1 MADAFLHRR
10 SIFDKHKDSY
20 SFKNPIKQMRVSR
33 SWNNPIT
40 RHKRE
45 KSLHDWASSFA
56 GKRHYRKLSRHN
68 ALHLHEEVESLGIP
82 AVYSGSTLTLADGS
96 VVTGISPGIRGKCN
110 VTINT
115 VREGDFIRLI
125 PDWDEQGNFFDRE
138 VHSRYELD
146 YTNHGTKYDHS
157 IAYLNDLG
165 ALAHHEAFH
174 LCEEHMSYDIKDL
187 RDKLCTYLKNE
198 VEKVDLDYDVKKLE
212 DSPYPSLAITS
223 KPDDGHY
230 YLEGYLVELKPSDVR
245 FKYQYYGHPHE
256 EVVIVGDDAQDLDVI
271 AKYLFAQVE
280 PKVAEEASLSNQE
293 IVDAIK
299 KADAATQSDERTFD
313 IDIDDKGNRVD
324 VWLKSKETGK
334 DIWNPSWGVVT
345 GVKKIATYDTDENGS
360 ADIVGDDPYGSAE
373 DITAFFVKAFNDKAG
388 VKGEAYGGARFGKYD
403 IVQALAKALHNDE
416 DDKYGIR
423 YFDSGKMGIEPG
435 YAYASNKEGEDAW
448 KVLDDGTVEFE
459 FAGKPQG
466 KTKVDSL
473 SELESAIL
481 KLFGLQLGSNG
492 EAQEAKS
499 NESAEETPR
508 FVQINTQQ
516 DYNTYVRPRLRSPR
530 KHKWT
535 EAEGMWWWTDKD
547 AESAKTMSE
556 ILAVDKDARFAKL
569 ESTAPGSWEVKIVG
583 MPAKEF
589 AGDLLDYFMGTE
601 KPEPEKPR
609 RNKPR
614 SYPGGAYTVAYIDDR
629 IHHPDDVDIYK
640 PNAKDLL
647 GLFKHVCKMSGY
659 NGYEIKSELEDRTG
673 SPDGEGLTAN
683 DVENLLADLNVG
695 IVRVKGPDF
704 DWSFDDKYD
713 KLIESCQG
721 KSESV
726 KKNFRF
732 KDPKSDDDLIAIQDI
747 VYEINRRNEG
757 QDVAEKVG
765 KELESLMESASSDPK
780 WNEMSDE
787 ECASA
792 MFKAAQPILSK
803 ITSEQLEEIFFNP
816 GHDHEYFR
824 DAIEYDE
831 EAEEPEYRSDD
842 LYDFSSIRRESKNE
856 WLDPEGE
863 AVLKKQAPK
872 LIDALNAEFE
882 RIGSPAR
889 LGLANNDVHFSDG
902 YYLPVKCSGK
912 WDEESRML
920 NARLDGKTLNGVKY
934 YDGNIYLE
942 KGWRPTS
949 FRGARWLA
957 LHEKLAKMGSPK
969 HEAASRIVADNKLG
983 KIVKAR
989 QRDNVLAF
997 LPIDDDGKND
1007 DCTYFFKVD
1016 GNDIIT
1022 KGYHWGRDEIDRS
1035 MIADDGYP
1043 WTAEPNRPT
1052 RDYVHTAKYAK
1063 QLVDRVRK
1071 CLDLGVVAQ
1080 EGKSSERM
1088 GSVSFAD
1095 LGADPTDTTAAHG
1108 RLENELHSFERTI
1121 WDKYDT
1127 DADYIKLRLSI
1138 HRKGDQSDKPLYTVR
1153 YKVGEEKP
1161 WQLCKGNRG
1170 ALIGSFETA
1179 KQLSKDFAK
1188 MGEAAT
1194 ESYHDDVILQ
1204 ILDQSNNT
1212 YSREDLEG
1220 KTVAELEEIY
1230 SELIN
1235 LAAMKSE
1242 GASAPYIQR
1251 YVITGGT
1258 GPDSGEESERGKINV
1273 SGDPEQ
1279 ELWDMVLKEIPA
1291 DYEQHLFVNND
1302 EFDNLTSDDDI
1313 AALKDAGLDSFKK
1326 KHGIAKITSMGYYT
1340 HPWSGMTSDLMDY
1353 RIKGGVSEAVEGL
1366 TSRDVQA
1373 AARSAWSSSGAKDF
1387 KLDIVRLGD
1396 HIIIYAK
1403 GPNGEDS
1410 VGISWHVHIP
1420 SILNNYKTPHV
1431 EQFAVDSKGNW
1442 PKEPE
1447 RTFDAKD
1454 LDELENQFADEFK
1467 SLQETLDIA
1476 KENS

>member
-33 SWNNPIT
+33 SWSNPIT

-45 KSLHDWASSFA
+45 KSLHDWANSFA

-82 AVYSGSTLTLADGS
+82 AIYSGSTLTLADGS
-96 VVTGISPGIRGKCN
+96 MVTGISPGIRGKCN
-110 VTINT
+110 VTINA

-138 VHSRYELD
+138 VHSKYELD

-198 VEKVDLDYDVKKLE
+198 VEKVDLDYGVKKLE

-280 PKVAEEASLSNQE
+280 PKVAEDVSLSNQE

-299 KADAATQSDERTFD
+299 KADAATQSDERPFV
-313 IDIDDKGNRVD
+313 IDIDDKGSRVD

-360 ADIVGDDPYGSAE
+360 ADVVGEDPYGSAE
-373 DITAFFVKAFNDKAG
+373 DITAFFTKAFNDKAG

-416 DDKYGIR
+416 DDKYSIR
-423 YFDSGKMGIEPG
+423 YFDSGKVGIEPG

-473 SELESAIL
+473 SELESTIL

-492 EAQEAKS
+492 EV
-499 NESAEETPR
+499 NEDVTDTPK

-516 DYNTYVRPRLRSPR
+516 DFNKYARPYIRNPR

-535 EAEGMWWWTDKD
+535 EAAGMWWELLSLSGDEPPAT
-547 AESAKTMSE
+547 AKTMSE
-556 ILAVDKDARFAKL
+556 IQAGDKDAQFAKL
-569 ESTAPGSWEVKIVG
+569 DASGDDYDVKIVG
-583 MPAKEF
+583 KSAAEY
-589 AGDLLDYFMGTE
+589 AGDLLKYYMGE
-601 KPEPEKPR
+601 EEPKPHKRHEAPK
-609 RNKPR
+609 
-614 SYPGGAYTVAYIDDR
+614 SYPGGVYTIAYIDDR
-629 IHHPDDVDIYK
+629 VNSPDEVDIYK
-640 PNAKDLL
+640 PQARDLL
-647 GLFKHVCKMSGY
+647 GLFKHICKLSGY
-659 NGYEIKSELEDRTG
+659 SSYEIKQELEDRTG
-673 SPDGEGLTAN
+673 LPSGEGLTVT
-683 DVENLLADLNVG
+683 DVENLLQELNCG
-695 IVRVKGPDF
+695 IVRIKGPDI
-704 DWSFDDKYD
+704 DWSFRDEYSGILDT
-713 KLIESCQG
+713 
-721 KSESV
+721 KSESL

-747 VYEINRRNEG
+747 VYEINRRNES
-757 QDVAEKVG
+757 QAVAEKIG
-765 KELESLMESASSDPK
+765 SELESLMESASRDPK

-787 ECASA
+787 ECARA
-792 MFKAAQPILSK
+792 MYKAAQPILSK
-803 ITSEQLEEIFFNP
+803 ITSEQLEEIFRNP
-816 GHDHEYFR
+816 GHDHEYFC
-824 DAIEYDE
+824 DVIEYDE
-831 EAEEPEYRSDD
+831 EAEEPEYRTDD
-842 LYDFSSIRRESKNE
+842 LYDFSSIRHESKCE

-872 LIDALNAEFE
+872 LIDALNAEFK

-889 LGLANNDVHFSDG
+889 LELASDEVHFSDG

-920 NARLDGKTLNGVKY
+920 NARLDGKALNSVKY

-957 LHEKLAKMGSPK
+957 LHEKLEKMGSPK
-969 HEAASRIVADNKLG
+969 HEKADEIVFEPVVNFKPQQYAVYEIDDDGDELECIFSGTLGSAKKKLGDAMGSDPNKKFHVVAIAYTPRGQLADSEVVWSDLKQELAPAANEAASRVVADNKLG

-1052 RDYVHTAKYAK
+1052 RDWVHTEKYAK

-1071 CLDLGVVAQ
+1071 CLDLGIAAH
-1080 EGKSSERM
+1080 ERM
-1088 GSVSFAD
+1088 GDVSFAD
-1095 LGADPTDTTAAHG
+1095 LGADPTDTPASH
-1108 RLENELHSFERTI
+1108 RPLENALSSFERAI

-1138 HRKGDQSDKPLYTVR
+1138 YSKDDKSDKPLYTVQ
-1153 YKVGEEKP
+1153 YKAGEEKP
-1161 WQLCKGNRG
+1161 WQLRKGSRG
-1170 ALIGSFETA
+1170 ALIGSYETT
-1179 KQLSKDFAK
+1179 KQLAKDFKKIGESAEK
-1188 MGEAAT
+1188 HEAA
-1194 ESYHDDVILQ
+1194 E
-1204 ILDQSNNT
+1204 
-1212 YSREDLEG
+1212 
-1220 KTVAELEEIY
+1220 
-1230 SELIN
+1230 
-1235 LAAMKSE
+1235 
-1242 GASAPYIQR
+1242 
-1251 YVITGGT
+1251 
-1258 GPDSGEESERGKINV
+1258 
-1273 SGDPEQ
+1273 
-1279 ELWDMVLKEIPA
+1279 
-1291 DYEQHLFVNND
+1291 
-1302 EFDNLTSDDDI
+1302 
-1313 AALKDAGLDSFKK
+1313 AG
-1326 KHGIAKITSMGYYT
+1326 I
-1340 HPWSGMTSDLMDY
+1340 
-1353 RIKGGVSEAVEGL
+1353 

-1373 AARSAWSSSGAKDF
+1373 AARSAWSTSGATDF
-1387 KLDIVRLGD
+1387 KLDIVRLGN

-1403 GPNGEDS
+1403 GPNGEDN

-1420 SILNNYKTPHV
+1420 SILNSYTTPHV
-1431 EQFAVDSKGNW
+1431 EQFAVDSKGAW

-1447 RTFDAKD
+1447 RTFDVKD
-1454 LDELENQFADEFK
+1454 LDELENQFVDEFK

>member
-110 VTINT
+110 VTINA
-115 VREGDFIRLI
+115 VREGDFTRLVL
-125 PDWDEQGNFFDRE
+125 DWDEQDNPFDRE
-138 VHSRYELD
+138 VHSKYELD

-299 KADAATQSDERTFD
+299 KADAATQSDERPFV
-313 IDIDDKGNRVD
+313 IDIDDKGSRVD

-360 ADIVGDDPYGSAE
+360 ADVVGDDPYSSAE
-373 DITAFFVKAFNDKAG
+373 DITAFFTKAFSSKAG

-423 YFDSGKMGIEPG
+423 YFDSNKVGIEPG

-466 KTKVDSL
+466 KTKIDSL
-473 SELESAIL
+473 SELESTIL

-492 EAQEAKS
+492 EVV
-499 NESAEETPR
+499 ESAPR
-508 FVQINTQQ
+508 NV
-516 DYNTYVRPRLRSPR
+516 
-530 KHKWT
+530 
-535 EAEGMWWWTDKD
+535 
-547 AESAKTMSE
+547 
-556 ILAVDKDARFAKL
+556 LADNKF
-569 ESTAPGSWEVKIVG
+569 GKIVKARQRDNVLAFLPLDDDG
-583 MPAKEF
+583 KNDDCTYFFKMDGDNVITKGYHWGRDEIDRSMIAEDGYPWTAEPNRPTRDWVHTKEYAKQ
-589 AGDLLDYFMGTE
+589 L
-601 KPEPEKPR
+601 
-609 RNKPR
+609 
-614 SYPGGAYTVAYIDDR
+614 VDR
-629 IHHPDDVDIYK
+629 VRK
-640 PNAKDLL
+640 
-647 GLFKHVCKMSGY
+647 C
-659 NGYEIKSELEDRTG
+659 
-673 SPDGEGLTAN
+673 
-683 DVENLLADLNVG
+683 LAA
-695 IVRVKGPDF
+695 
-704 DWSFDDKYD
+704 
-713 KLIESCQG
+713 G
-721 KSESV
+721 KSTESKEEAL

-732 KDPKSDDDLIAIQDI
+732 KEPKSDDDLIAIQDI
-747 VYEINRRNEG
+747 VYEINRRNES
-757 QDVAEKVG
+757 QAVAEKIG
-765 KELESLMESASSDPK
+765 SELESLMESASRDPK

-787 ECASA
+787 ECAKA
-792 MFKAAQPILSK
+792 MYKAAQPILSK
-803 ITSEQLEEIFFNP
+803 ITSEQLEEIFRNP
-816 GHDHEYFR
+816 GHDHEYFC
-824 DAIEYDE
+824 DVIEYDE
-831 EAEEPEYRSDD
+831 EAEEPEYRADD
-842 LYDFSSIRRESKNE
+842 LYDFSSIRRESKCE

-863 AVLKKQAPK
+863 AILKEQAPK

-889 LGLANNDVHFSDG
+889 LGLADNDVRFSDG
-902 YYLPVKCSGK
+902 YYLPVKSAGK
-912 WDEESRML
+912 WDDESRML
-920 NARLDGKTLNGVKY
+920 NLRLAGKTLNGVKY

-949 FRGARWLA
+949 FRGSRRMSLR
-957 LHEKLAKMGSPK
+957 EKLAKM
-969 HEAASRIVADNKLG
+969 
-983 KIVKAR
+983 
-989 QRDNVLAF
+989 
-997 LPIDDDGKND
+997 
-1007 DCTYFFKVD
+1007 C
-1016 GNDIIT
+1016 
-1022 KGYHWGRDEIDRS
+1022 
-1035 MIADDGYP
+1035 
-1043 WTAEPNRPT
+1043 
-1052 RDYVHTAKYAK
+1052 
-1063 QLVDRVRK
+1063 
-1071 CLDLGVVAQ
+1071 
-1080 EGKSSERM
+1080 ERM
-1088 GSVSFAD
+1088 GDVSFAD

-1138 HRKGDQSDKPLYTVR
+1138 YKKGDQSDKPLCTVR
-1153 YKVGEEKP
+1153 YKAGEAKP
-1161 WQLCKGNRG
+1161 WQLYKGSRG
-1170 ALIGSFETA
+1170 ALVGSSEKA
-1179 KQLSKDFAK
+1179 KQLSKELK
-1188 MGEAAT
+1188 KIGEAAEKH
-1194 ESYHDDVILQ
+1194 ES
-1204 ILDQSNNT
+1204 
-1212 YSREDLEG
+1212 
-1220 KTVAELEEIY
+1220 AE
-1230 SELIN
+1230 
-1235 LAAMKSE
+1235 
-1242 GASAPYIQR
+1242 
-1251 YVITGGT
+1251 
-1258 GPDSGEESERGKINV
+1258 
-1273 SGDPEQ
+1273 
-1279 ELWDMVLKEIPA
+1279 
-1291 DYEQHLFVNND
+1291 
-1302 EFDNLTSDDDI
+1302 
-1313 AALKDAGLDSFKK
+1313 AG
-1326 KHGIAKITSMGYYT
+1326 I
-1340 HPWSGMTSDLMDY
+1340 
-1353 RIKGGVSEAVEGL
+1353 

-1373 AARSAWSSSGAKDF
+1373 AARSAWSTSGATDF

-1420 SILNNYKTPHV
+1420 SVLNSYETPHV
-1431 EQFAVDSKGNW
+1431 EQFAVDTKGDW

-1454 LDELENQFADEFK
+1454 LDELENQLVDEFK

>member
-68 ALHLHEEVESLGIP
+68 ALHLHEEVESLGIS

-115 VREGDFIRLI
+115 VREGDFVRLV

-373 DITAFFVKAFNDKAG
+373 DITAFFTKAFNDKAG
-388 VKGEAYGGARFGKYD
+388 VKGEAYGGPRFGKYD

-423 YFDSGKMGIEPG
+423 YFDSNKMGIEPG

-481 KLFGLQLGSNG
+481 KLFGLQLGS
-492 EAQEAKS
+492 
-499 NESAEETPR
+499 
-508 FVQINTQQ
+508 
-516 DYNTYVRPRLRSPR
+516 
-530 KHKWT
+530 
-535 EAEGMWWWTDKD
+535 
-547 AESAKTMSE
+547 
-556 ILAVDKDARFAKL
+556 
-569 ESTAPGSWEVKIVG
+569 
-583 MPAKEF
+583 
-589 AGDLLDYFMGTE
+589 
-601 KPEPEKPR
+601 
-609 RNKPR
+609 
-614 SYPGGAYTVAYIDDR
+614 
-629 IHHPDDVDIYK
+629 
-640 PNAKDLL
+640 
-647 GLFKHVCKMSGY
+647 
-659 NGYEIKSELEDRTG
+659 
-673 SPDGEGLTAN
+673 
-683 DVENLLADLNVG
+683 
-695 IVRVKGPDF
+695 
-704 DWSFDDKYD
+704 
-713 KLIESCQG
+713 

-747 VYEINRRNEG
+747 VYEINRRNES
-757 QDVAEKVG
+757 QAVAEKIG
-765 KELESLMESASSDPK
+765 SELESLMESASRDPK
-780 WNEMSDE
+780 WSEMSDE

-792 MFKAAQPILSK
+792 MYKAAQPILSK

-856 WLDPEGE
+856 WLGPEGE

-889 LGLANNDVHFSDG
+889 LGLASNDVHFSDG

-920 NARLDGKTLNGVKY
+920 NLRLGGKTLNGVKY

-949 FRGARWLA
+949 FRGARQLS
-957 LHEKLAKMGSPK
+957 LREKLAKMGSPK

-1071 CLDLGVVAQ
+1071 CLDLGITTQ

-1088 GSVSFAD
+1088 GDVSFAD
-1095 LGADPTDTTAAHG
+1095 LGADPTDTPAAQG

-1127 DADYIKLRLSI
+1127 DADYIKLRLGI
-1138 HRKGDQSDKPLYTVR
+1138 YRKGDQSDKPLYTVR
-1153 YKVGEEKP
+1153 YKAGEEKP

-1235 LAAMKSE
+1235 LADAAKHEAAE
-1242 GASAPYIQR
+1242 GI
-1251 YVITGGT
+1251 
-1258 GPDSGEESERGKINV
+1258 
-1273 SGDPEQ
+1273 
-1279 ELWDMVLKEIPA
+1279 
-1291 DYEQHLFVNND
+1291 
-1302 EFDNLTSDDDI
+1302 
-1313 AALKDAGLDSFKK
+1313 
-1326 KHGIAKITSMGYYT
+1326 
-1340 HPWSGMTSDLMDY
+1340 
-1353 RIKGGVSEAVEGL
+1353 

-1420 SILNNYKTPHV
+1420 SILNNYKAPHV
-1431 EQFAVDSKGNW
+1431 EQFAVDSKGDW

-1454 LDELENQFADEFK
+1454 LDDLENQFVDEFK

>member
-45 KSLHDWASSFA
+45 KSLHDWANSFA

-110 VTINT
+110 VTINA

-125 PDWDEQGNFFDRE
+125 PDWDEQGNVFDRE
-138 VHSRYELD
+138 VHSKYELD

-280 PKVAEEASLSNQE
+280 PKVAEDFSLSNQE

-299 KADAATQSDERTFD
+299 KADAATQSDERPFV
-313 IDIDDKGNRVD
+313 IDIDDKGSRVD

-360 ADIVGDDPYGSAE
+360 ADVVGEDLYGSAE
-373 DITAFFVKAFNDKAG
+373 DITAFFTKAFNDKAG
-388 VKGEAYGGARFGKYD
+388 VKDEAYGGARFGKYD

-416 DDKYGIR
+416 DDKYSIR
-423 YFDSGKMGIEPG
+423 YFDSGKVGIEPG

-466 KTKVDSL
+466 KTKIDSL
-473 SELESAIL
+473 SELESTIL

-492 EAQEAKS
+492 E
-499 NESAEETPR
+499 
-508 FVQINTQQ
+508 V
-516 DYNTYVRPRLRSPR
+516 
-530 KHKWT
+530 
-535 EAEGMWWWTDKD
+535 
-547 AESAKTMSE
+547 
-556 ILAVDKDARFAKL
+556 
-569 ESTAPGSWEVKIVG
+569 
-583 MPAKEF
+583 
-589 AGDLLDYFMGTE
+589 
-601 KPEPEKPR
+601 
-609 RNKPR
+609 
-614 SYPGGAYTVAYIDDR
+614 
-629 IHHPDDVDIYK
+629 
-640 PNAKDLL
+640 
-647 GLFKHVCKMSGY
+647 
-659 NGYEIKSELEDRTG
+659 
-673 SPDGEGLTAN
+673 
-683 DVENLLADLNVG
+683 
-695 IVRVKGPDF
+695 
-704 DWSFDDKYD
+704 
-713 KLIESCQG
+713 
-721 KSESV
+721 SESL

-747 VYEINRRNEG
+747 VYEINRRSEG
-757 QDVAEKVG
+757 QAVAEKVG
-765 KELESLMESASSDPK
+765 SELESLMESASCDPK

-792 MFKAAQPILSK
+792 MYKAAQPILSK
-803 ITSEQLEEIFFNP
+803 ITSEQLEEIFRNP
-816 GHDHEYFR
+816 GHDHEYFC

-831 EAEEPEYRSDD
+831 EAEEPEYRADD
-842 LYDFSSIRRESKNE
+842 LYDFSSIRHESKCE

-863 AVLKKQAPK
+863 AVLKKQALK

-882 RIGSPAR
+882 CIGSPAR
-889 LGLANNDVHFSDG
+889 LGLASNDVHFSDG

-912 WDEESRML
+912 WDDESRML
-920 NARLDGKTLNGVKY
+920 NLRLDGKTLNGVKY

-949 FRGARWLA
+949 FRGARRMSLR
-957 LHEKLAKMGSPK
+957 EKLERMGSPK
-969 HEAASRIVADNKLG
+969 HEAAGRVVADNKLG

-997 LPIDDDGKND
+997 FPIDDDGKND

-1052 RDYVHTAKYAK
+1052 RDWVHTKKYAK

-1071 CLDLGVVAQ
+1071 CLDLGIVTH
-1080 EGKSSERM
+1080 ESKSSERM
-1088 GSVSFAD
+1088 GDVSFAD

-1108 RLENELHSFERTI
+1108 RLENELYSFERTI

-1127 DADYIKLRLSI
+1127 DADYIKLRLGI
-1138 HRKGDQSDKPLYTVR
+1138 YGKGDQSDKPLYTVR
-1153 YKVGEEKP
+1153 YKAGEAKP
-1161 WQLCKGNRG
+1161 WQLYKGSRG

-1179 KQLSKDFAK
+1179 KQLSKDFKK
-1188 MGEAAT
+1188 MGSPKH
-1194 ESYHDDVILQ
+1194 ESV
-1204 ILDQSNNT
+1204 
-1212 YSREDLEG
+1212 EEG
-1220 KTVAELEEIY
+1220 I
-1230 SELIN
+1230 S
-1235 LAAMKSE
+1235 
-1242 GASAPYIQR
+1242 
-1251 YVITGGT
+1251 
-1258 GPDSGEESERGKINV
+1258 
-1273 SGDPEQ
+1273 
-1279 ELWDMVLKEIPA
+1279 
-1291 DYEQHLFVNND
+1291 
-1302 EFDNLTSDDDI
+1302 
-1313 AALKDAGLDSFKK
+1313 
-1326 KHGIAKITSMGYYT
+1326 
-1340 HPWSGMTSDLMDY
+1340 
-1353 RIKGGVSEAVEGL
+1353 
-1366 TSRDVQA
+1366 SRDVQA
-1373 AARSAWSSSGAKDF
+1373 AARSAWSTSGATDF

-1420 SILNNYKTPHV
+1420 SILNFYETPHV
-1431 EQFAVDSKGNW
+1431 EQFAVDSQGKW

-1447 RTFDAKD
+1447 RTFDVKD
-1454 LDELENQFADEFK
+1454 LDELENQFVDEFK

>member
-33 SWNNPIT
+33 SWSNPIT

-45 KSLHDWASSFA
+45 KSLHDWANSFA

-68 ALHLHEEVESLGIP
+68 AIHLHEEVGSLGIP

-110 VTINT
+110 VTINA

-138 VHSRYELD
+138 VHSKYELD

-198 VEKVDLDYDVKKLE
+198 VEKVDLDYDVKALE

-280 PKVAEEASLSNQE
+280 PKVAEDISLSNQE

-299 KADAATQSDERTFD
+299 KADAATQSDERPFV
-313 IDIDDKGNRVD
+313 IDIDDKGSRVD

-360 ADIVGDDPYGSAE
+360 ADVVSDDPYGCAE
-373 DITAFFVKAFNDKAG
+373 DITAFFTKAFNSKAG

-416 DDKYGIR
+416 DDKYSIR
-423 YFDSGKMGIEPG
+423 YFDSNKVGIEPG

-473 SELESAIL
+473 SELESTIL

-492 EAQEAKS
+492 EA
-499 NESAEETPR
+499 
-508 FVQINTQQ
+508 
-516 DYNTYVRPRLRSPR
+516 
-530 KHKWT
+530 
-535 EAEGMWWWTDKD
+535 
-547 AESAKTMSE
+547 
-556 ILAVDKDARFAKL
+556 
-569 ESTAPGSWEVKIVG
+569 
-583 MPAKEF
+583 
-589 AGDLLDYFMGTE
+589 
-601 KPEPEKPR
+601 
-609 RNKPR
+609 
-614 SYPGGAYTVAYIDDR
+614 
-629 IHHPDDVDIYK
+629 
-640 PNAKDLL
+640 
-647 GLFKHVCKMSGY
+647 
-659 NGYEIKSELEDRTG
+659 
-673 SPDGEGLTAN
+673 
-683 DVENLLADLNVG
+683 
-695 IVRVKGPDF
+695 
-704 DWSFDDKYD
+704 
-713 KLIESCQG
+713 
-721 KSESV
+721 SESL

-747 VYEINRRNEG
+747 VYEINRRNES
-757 QDVAEKVG
+757 QAVAEKIG
-765 KELESLMESASSDPK
+765 SELESLMESASRDPK

-792 MFKAAQPILSK
+792 MYKAAQPILSK
-803 ITSEQLEEIFFNP
+803 ITSEQLEEIFRNP
-816 GHDHEYFR
+816 GHDHDYFQ

-831 EAEEPEYRSDD
+831 EAEEPEYRADD
-842 LYDFSSIRRESKNE
+842 LYDFSSIRHESKCE

-872 LIDALNAEFE
+872 LIDALNAEFK

-889 LGLANNDVHFSDG
+889 LELAGTDVHFSDG

-949 FRGARWLA
+949 FRGARRMSLR
-957 LHEKLAKMGSPK
+957 EKLEKMGSPK
-969 HEAASRIVADNKLG
+969 HEKADEIVFEPVVNFKPQQYAVYEIDDDGDELECIFSGTLGSAKKKLGDAMGSDPNKKFHVVAIAYTPRGQLADSEVVWSDLKQELAPAANEAVSRVVADNKLG

-1016 GNDIIT
+1016 GNNIIT

-1052 RDYVHTAKYAK
+1052 RDWVHTEKYAK

-1071 CLDLGVVAQ
+1071 CLDLGIATH
-1080 EGKSSERM
+1080 ERM
-1088 GSVSFAD
+1088 GDVSFAD
-1095 LGADPTDTTAAHG
+1095 LGADPTDTPASH
-1108 RLENELHSFERTI
+1108 RPLENALSSFERAI

-1138 HRKGDQSDKPLYTVR
+1138 YRKDDKSDKPLCTVQ
-1153 YKVGEEKP
+1153 YKAGEEKP
-1161 WQLCKGNRG
+1161 WQLRKGSCG
-1170 ALIGSFETA
+1170 ALIGSYETT
-1179 KQLSKDFAK
+1179 KQLAKDFK
-1188 MGEAAT
+1188 KIGEAA
-1194 ESYHDDVILQ
+1194 EKHEAADEGSYAVYSLDDETGRVSKDGEYPTWRKAYAALADGTVWDEGSSNNFVFHGNHLQQIYKYKKTGRTGKWSGNGYDVIF
-1204 ILDQSNNT
+1204 D
-1212 YSREDLEG
+1212 RE
-1220 KTVAELEEIY
+1220 I
-1230 SELIN
+1230 SE
-1235 LAAMKSE
+1235 
-1242 GASAPYIQR
+1242 
-1251 YVITGGT
+1251 
-1258 GPDSGEESERGKINV
+1258 D
-1273 SGDPEQ
+1273 
-1279 ELWDMVLKEIPA
+1279 PA
-1291 DYEQHLFVNND
+1291 DYIKAHFTPTRYNACRFNESV
-1302 EFDNLTSDDDI
+1302 E
-1313 AALKDAGLDSFKK
+1313 AG
-1326 KHGIAKITSMGYYT
+1326 I
-1340 HPWSGMTSDLMDY
+1340 
-1353 RIKGGVSEAVEGL
+1353 

-1373 AARSAWSSSGAKDF
+1373 AARSAWSTSGATDF

-1403 GPNGEDS
+1403 GPNGEDN

-1420 SILNNYKTPHV
+1420 SILNSYTTPHV
-1431 EQFAVDSKGNW
+1431 EQFAVDSKGAW

-1447 RTFDAKD
+1447 RTFDVKD
-1454 LDELENQFADEFK
+1454 LDELENQFVDEFK

-1476 KENS
+1476 KEN

>member
-33 SWNNPIT
+33 SWSNPIT

-45 KSLHDWASSFA
+45 KSLHDWANSFA

-110 VTINT
+110 VTINA

-138 VHSRYELD
+138 VHSKYELD

-198 VEKVDLDYDVKKLE
+198 VEKVDLDYDVKALE

-223 KPDDGHY
+223 KPDGGHY

-280 PKVAEEASLSNQE
+280 PKVAEDVSLSNQE

-299 KADAATQSDERTFD
+299 KADAATQSDERPFV
-313 IDIDDKGNRVD
+313 IDIDDKGSRVD

-360 ADIVGDDPYGSAE
+360 ADVVSDDPYSSAE
-373 DITAFFVKAFNDKAG
+373 DITAFFTKAFSSKAG
-388 VKGEAYGGARFGKYD
+388 AKGEACGGARFGKYD

-416 DDKYGIR
+416 DDKYSIR
-423 YFDSGKMGIEPG
+423 YFDSNKVGIEPG

-466 KTKVDSL
+466 KAKVDSL
-473 SELESAIL
+473 SELESTIL

-492 EAQEAKS
+492 EA
-499 NESAEETPR
+499 
-508 FVQINTQQ
+508 
-516 DYNTYVRPRLRSPR
+516 
-530 KHKWT
+530 
-535 EAEGMWWWTDKD
+535 
-547 AESAKTMSE
+547 
-556 ILAVDKDARFAKL
+556 
-569 ESTAPGSWEVKIVG
+569 
-583 MPAKEF
+583 
-589 AGDLLDYFMGTE
+589 
-601 KPEPEKPR
+601 
-609 RNKPR
+609 
-614 SYPGGAYTVAYIDDR
+614 
-629 IHHPDDVDIYK
+629 
-640 PNAKDLL
+640 
-647 GLFKHVCKMSGY
+647 
-659 NGYEIKSELEDRTG
+659 
-673 SPDGEGLTAN
+673 
-683 DVENLLADLNVG
+683 
-695 IVRVKGPDF
+695 
-704 DWSFDDKYD
+704 
-713 KLIESCQG
+713 
-721 KSESV
+721 SESL

-747 VYEINRRNEG
+747 VYEINRRNES
-757 QDVAEKVG
+757 QAVAEKIG
-765 KELESLMESASSDPK
+765 SELESLMESASRDPK

-787 ECASA
+787 ECARA
-792 MFKAAQPILSK
+792 MYKAAQPILSK
-803 ITSEQLEEIFFNP
+803 ITSEQLEEIFRNP
-816 GHDHEYFR
+816 GHDHEYFC

-831 EAEEPEYRSDD
+831 EAEEPEYRADD
-842 LYDFSSIRRESKNE
+842 LYDFSSIRHESKCE

-872 LIDALNAEFE
+872 LIDALNAEFK

-889 LGLANNDVHFSDG
+889 LELASDEVHFSDG

-912 WDEESRML
+912 WDKESRML

-934 YDGNIYLE
+934 YDRNIYLE

-949 FRGARWLA
+949 FRGARRMSLR
-957 LHEKLAKMGSPK
+957 EKLEKMG
-969 HEAASRIVADNKLG
+969 
-983 KIVKAR
+983 
-989 QRDNVLAF
+989 
-997 LPIDDDGKND
+997 
-1007 DCTYFFKVD
+1007 
-1016 GNDIIT
+1016 
-1022 KGYHWGRDEIDRS
+1022 
-1035 MIADDGYP
+1035 
-1043 WTAEPNRPT
+1043 
-1052 RDYVHTAKYAK
+1052 
-1063 QLVDRVRK
+1063 
-1071 CLDLGVVAQ
+1071 
-1080 EGKSSERM
+1080 ERM
-1088 GSVSFAD
+1088 GDASFVD
-1095 LGADPTDTTAAHG
+1095 LGADPTDTPASH
-1108 RLENELHSFERTI
+1108 RPLEDALSSFERAI

-1138 HRKGDQSDKPLYTVR
+1138 YRKDDKSDKPLYTVQ
-1153 YKVGEEKP
+1153 YKAGEAKP
-1161 WQLCKGNRG
+1161 WQLRKGSRG
-1170 ALIGSFETA
+1170 ALINSFETT
-1179 KQLSKDFAK
+1179 KQLAKDFK
-1188 MGEAAT
+1188 KIGEAA
-1194 ESYHDDVILQ
+1194 EKH
-1204 ILDQSNNT
+1204 
-1212 YSREDLEG
+1212 EA
-1220 KTVAELEEIY
+1220 AE
-1230 SELIN
+1230 
-1235 LAAMKSE
+1235 
-1242 GASAPYIQR
+1242 
-1251 YVITGGT
+1251 
-1258 GPDSGEESERGKINV
+1258 
-1273 SGDPEQ
+1273 
-1279 ELWDMVLKEIPA
+1279 
-1291 DYEQHLFVNND
+1291 
-1302 EFDNLTSDDDI
+1302 
-1313 AALKDAGLDSFKK
+1313 AG
-1326 KHGIAKITSMGYYT
+1326 I
-1340 HPWSGMTSDLMDY
+1340 
-1353 RIKGGVSEAVEGL
+1353 

-1373 AARSAWSSSGAKDF
+1373 AARSAWSTSGATDF

-1403 GPNGEDS
+1403 GPNGEDN

-1420 SILNNYKTPHV
+1420 SILNSYTTPHV
-1431 EQFAVDSKGNW
+1431 EQFAVDSKGAW

-1447 RTFDAKD
+1447 RTFDVKD
-1454 LDELENQFADEFK
+1454 LDELENQFVDEFK

>member
-10 SIFDKHKDSY
+10 SVFDKHKDNY

-33 SWNNPIT
+33 SWSNPIT

-45 KSLHDWASSFA
+45 KSLHDWANSFA

-110 VTINT
+110 VTINA

-138 VHSRYELD
+138 VHSKYELD

-157 IAYLNDLG
+157 TAYLNDLG

-280 PKVAEEASLSNQE
+280 PKVAEDFSLSNQE

-299 KADAATQSDERTFD
+299 KADAATQSDERPFV
-313 IDIDDKGNRVD
+313 IDIDDKGSRVD

-360 ADIVGDDPYGSAE
+360 ADVVGEDPYGSAE
-373 DITAFFVKAFNDKAG
+373 DITAFFTKAFNDKAG

-416 DDKYGIR
+416 DDKYSIR
-423 YFDSGKMGIEPG
+423 YFDSGKVGIEPG

-466 KTKVDSL
+466 KTKIDSL
-473 SELESAIL
+473 SELESTIL

-492 EAQEAKS
+492 EVQEARTHLGRCVNCHSGWTKTNYVDELDPDVRKYFKEQGFADNDDVCPKCVAAVKRHLTQV
-499 NESAEETPR
+499 NEDVADTPK

-516 DYNTYVRPRLRSPR
+516 DFNKYARPYIRNPR

-535 EAEGMWWWTDKD
+535 EAAGMWWELLSLSGDEPPAT
-547 AESAKTMSE
+547 AKTMSE
-556 ILAVDKDARFAKL
+556 IQAGDKDAQFAKL
-569 ESTAPGSWEVKIVG
+569 DASGDDYDVKIVG
-583 MPAKEF
+583 KSAAEY
-589 AGDLLDYFMGTE
+589 AGDLLKYYMGE
-601 KPEPEKPR
+601 EEPKPR
-609 RNKPR
+609 KRHEAPK
-614 SYPGGAYTVAYIDDR
+614 SYPGGVYTIAYIDDR
-629 IHHPDDVDIYK
+629 VNSPDEVDIYK
-640 PNAKDLL
+640 PQARDLL
-647 GLFKHVCKMSGY
+647 GLFKHICKLSGY
-659 NGYEIKSELEDRTG
+659 SSYEIKQELEDRTG
-673 SPDGEGLTAN
+673 LPSGEGLTVTN
-683 DVENLLADLNVG
+683 VENLLQELNCG
-695 IVRVKGPDF
+695 IVRIKGPDI
-704 DWSFDDKYD
+704 DWSFRDEYSGILDT
-713 KLIESCQG
+713 
-721 KSESV
+721 KSESL

-747 VYEINRRNEG
+747 VYEINRRNES
-757 QDVAEKVG
+757 QAVAEKVG
-765 KELESLMESASSDPK
+765 SELESLMESASRDPK

-787 ECASA
+787 ECARA
-792 MFKAAQPILSK
+792 MYKAAQPILSK
-803 ITSEQLEEIFFNP
+803 ITSEQLEEIFRNP
-816 GHDHEYFR
+816 GHDHEYFC

-831 EAEEPEYRSDD
+831 EAEEPEYRADD
-842 LYDFSSIRRESKNE
+842 LYDFSSIRHESKCE

-872 LIDALNAEFE
+872 LIDALNAEFK

-889 LGLANNDVHFSDG
+889 LELANTDVHFSDG

-949 FRGARWLA
+949 FRGARRMSLRER
-957 LHEKLAKMGSPK
+957 LEKMGSPK
-969 HEAASRIVADNKLG
+969 HES
-983 KIVKAR
+983 
-989 QRDNVLAF
+989 
-997 LPIDDDGKND
+997 
-1007 DCTYFFKVD
+1007 
-1016 GNDIIT
+1016 
-1022 KGYHWGRDEIDRS
+1022 
-1035 MIADDGYP
+1035 
-1043 WTAEPNRPT
+1043 AE
-1052 RDYVHTAKYAK
+1052 
-1063 QLVDRVRK
+1063 
-1071 CLDLGVVAQ
+1071 
-1080 EGKSSERM
+1080 EGIS
-1088 GSVSFAD
+1088 
-1095 LGADPTDTTAAHG
+1095 
-1108 RLENELHSFERTI
+1108 
-1121 WDKYDT
+1121 
-1127 DADYIKLRLSI
+1127 
-1138 HRKGDQSDKPLYTVR
+1138 
-1153 YKVGEEKP
+1153 
-1161 WQLCKGNRG
+1161 
-1170 ALIGSFETA
+1170 
-1179 KQLSKDFAK
+1179 
-1188 MGEAAT
+1188 
-1194 ESYHDDVILQ
+1194 
-1204 ILDQSNNT
+1204 
-1212 YSREDLEG
+1212 
-1220 KTVAELEEIY
+1220 
-1230 SELIN
+1230 
-1235 LAAMKSE
+1235 
-1242 GASAPYIQR
+1242 
-1251 YVITGGT
+1251 
-1258 GPDSGEESERGKINV
+1258 
-1273 SGDPEQ
+1273 
-1279 ELWDMVLKEIPA
+1279 
-1291 DYEQHLFVNND
+1291 
-1302 EFDNLTSDDDI
+1302 
-1313 AALKDAGLDSFKK
+1313 
-1326 KHGIAKITSMGYYT
+1326 
-1340 HPWSGMTSDLMDY
+1340 
-1353 RIKGGVSEAVEGL
+1353 
-1366 TSRDVQA
+1366 SRDVQA
-1373 AARSAWSSSGAKDF
+1373 AARSAWSTSGAADF

-1403 GPNGEDS
+1403 GPNGEDN

-1420 SILNNYKTPHV
+1420 SILNSYETPHV
-1431 EQFAVDSKGNW
+1431 EQFAVDSQGKW

-1454 LDELENQFADEFK
+1454 LDELENQFVDEFK